1 MTGFFEFFTS
11 NYPQFVSL
19 STTALV
25 CWFVYKFYLKAEG
38 FSKEWT
44 DFKTK
49 YFPKIEERLAK
60 VDKIEY
66 QLANFIEQMNERAA
80 KTDEQFAKADERAE
94 NLIKEMNERSAK
106 SDERFAKFGEKMDE
120 RAAKADER
128 VENLTKEMN

>member
-44 DFKTK
+44 AFKTK
-49 YFPKIEERLAK
+49 YFPKIEERLSK

-66 QLANFIEQMNERAA
+66 QLANFIETMNERAA
-80 KTDEQFAKADERAE
+80 KTDEKFAKADARAAKADERAE

-106 SDERFAKFGEKMDE
+106 SDKRFAKFGEKMD
-120 RAAKADER
+120 
-128 VENLTKEMN
+128 